1 MPKAESSE
9 FCNTNPILMEK
20 QMNLK
25 RALIVLLMAAFI
37 VPNIAMAQITARFE
51 VNKFFTDGF
60 DGEVLVTIVCNTG
73 LPLQQFALVSPGLPV
88 TFVVEELDID
98 VIGEPTICTITED
111 GEDGYIAVYDA
122 TGADESVISCEF
134 DSGGIFENLNPI
146 NECDIVNTPAPV
158 TVAITKEWVTTNTV
172 GEGVDEEI
180 YIFARSEGFITG
192 GHECYEDGPMGE
204 GIDGWCIYVHFDGSE
219 TRTIQVVP
227 SYLGTNVYLY
237 EEIFDSSVESS
248 NNCGN
253 GFDGME
259 GMVTVYP
266 DMGAACKFTNTVFFE
281 GIPTLSQYGLAIMA
295 LLMLGVGFVGFRRFV

>member
-1 MPKAESSE
+1 
-9 FCNTNPILMEK
+9 
-20 QMNLK
+20 MNLK

-73 LPLQQFALVSPGLPV
+73 LPLEQSALVSPGLPV

-111 GEDGYIAVYDA
+111 GEFGYTAVYDA
-122 TGADESVISCEF
+122 TGADESIISCEF

-158 TVAITKEWVTTNTV
+158 TVAVTKVWNLTSVIGEDVDYDISVQASSSAVIVDGYVCGYDIDKLPIEWCKNL
-172 GEGVDEEI
+172 
-180 YIFARSEGFITG
+180 YMN
-192 GHECYEDGPMGE
+192 GP
-204 GIDGWCIYVHFDGSE
+204 E
-219 TRTIQVVP
+219 TDTETLQVVP
-227 SYLGTNVYLY
+227 NFEGAVVYLY
-237 EEIFDSSVESS
+237 EDIYDSAVESS

-253 GFDGME
+253 GYE
-259 GMVTVYP
+259 GMNGAVTVFP
-266 DMGAACKFTNTVFFE
+266 GQGASCTFTNTVFFE